1 MRTIRQASD
10 DATDPLIIPVINPVI
25 NPSLERRRGFSL
37 NDQLRL
43 VVPLVVAWAFG
54 FACLAGV
61 ALSSDVGEL
70 LLDPTWIGGAAWYA
84 GVISQLG
91 AIAWTTAGVAALF
104 GGWIARIAG
113 RLDASHFLFAGA
125 LATFVLLADD
135 LFGFHA
141 ALLPQIG
148 IPKVVAEFF
157 VVAPAGM
164 WILRFRRDILRTRYQ
179 VLVASVFA
187 NVASGVIDVL
197 VKPDR
202 YDFAVLFEDGAK
214 FLGVLAWA
222 TYFGMTSRD
231 IARSVVRT
239 SKGTSLRTSK
249 RTTADSLT
257 LADLGE
263 QMEAAEVSTV

>member
-1 MRTIRQASD
+1 VIA
-10 DATDPLIIPVINPVI
+10 PVVEPG
-25 NPSLERRRGFSL
+25 LERRRGFSL
-37 NDQLRL
+37 HDQLRL

-61 ALSSDVGEL
+61 ALTSDVGEY

-104 GGWIARIAG
+104 GGWISRIAG
-113 RLDASHFLFAGA
+113 RLDASRFLFAGA
-125 LATFVLLADD
+125 AATAVLLADD

-141 ALLPQIG
+141 TLLPQLG
-148 IPKVVAEFF
+148 IPKVVAEL
-157 VVAPAGM
+157 VIVSPAAA
-164 WILRFRRDILRTRYQ
+164 WVIRYRRDIRRTRYQ
-179 VLVASVFA
+179 VLAASVLA
-187 NVASGVIDVL
+187 NFVSGMIDATVG
-197 VKPDR
+197 PGR
-202 YDFAVLFEDGAK
+202 YDFGVLFEDGAK

-231 IARSVVRT
+231 IARSVVQTTKAT
-239 SKGTSLRTSK
+239 SI
-249 RTTADSLT
+249 T

-263 QMEAAEVSTV
+263 LVTEQTPRPTDVAELTTV

>member
-1 MRTIRQASD
+1 VRTIQQTPTEVRDLAI
-10 DATDPLIIPVINPVI
+10 DPG
-25 NPSLERRRGFSL
+25 LERRRGFSL

-104 GGWIARIAG
+104 GGWISRIAG
-113 RLDASHFLFAGA
+113 RLDASRFLFAGA
-125 LATFVLLADD
+125 AATLVLLADD

-141 ALLPQIG
+141 ALLPQLG
-148 IPKVVAEFF
+148 IPKVVAELI
-157 VVAPAGM
+157 VVTPAGI
-164 WILRFRRDILRTRYQ
+164 WVLRYRRDILRTRYQ
-179 VLVASVFA
+179 VLVASVLA
-187 NVASGVIDVL
+187 NFVSGVIDAMVG
-197 VKPDR
+197 PGR
-202 YDFAVLFEDGAK
+202 YDFGVLFEDGAK

-231 IARSVVRT
+231 IAQSVVRT
-239 SKGTSLRTSK
+239 RGPSG
-249 RTTADSLT
+249 AFGAP
-257 LADLGE
+257 LAPENLGE
-263 QMEAAEVSTV
+263 QTEVTELATV